1 MSAEKNTTYGIWL
14 ETFRER
20 QTDRNISIEE
30 MEQSLS
36 NDLEELAG
44 MFPVLEVFAS
54 AFRMHVMLRKLWKQF
69 GSSVSKID
77 TLVFGEGVDSPM
89 RTANRDQQICMDTV
103 EQSLSDGLVKLAPL
117 CAESTCVIYNLARS
131 VRVLSMMRKEW
142 QDTEDEI
149 DTVLEDPCTP
159 EHHEKMQRMLSRV
172 NTLL

>member
-1 MSAEKNTTYGIWL
+1 MSAENTTYGIWL

-30 MEQSLS
+30 TEQSLS

-44 MFPVLEVFAS
+44 MFPALEVFAS

-69 GSSVSKID
+69 GSCVSKID

-89 RTANRDQQICMDTV
+89 RTAIRDQQICMDTV

-117 CAESTCVIYNLARS
+117 CAESTCVINNLARS
-131 VRVLSMMRKEW
+131 VRVLSLMRKEW